1 MTPDAPPPPA
11 GAPAAPGP
19 VLIVE
24 DSPVQ
29 VEMLRRVVE
38 GAGYEVMLAGDGAA
52 ALALARARRP
62 AAVVSD
68 VNMPVMDGYELC
80 RRLHGEAGLADVPV
94 ILLTSLADTGD
105 VIRGLNAGA
114 DCYVTK
120 PYDETL
126 LLASLRSQ
134 IDVPP
139 TTSGADAGHPMRLRI
154 GDDVHEVQA
163 RDARQLVGLLVST
176 YESAVYQNRQLRS
189 VQERLLAANRELE
202 DSNRTLEAAYAELRE
217 TQSRLVQSAK
227 MASLGELVA
236 GVAHEINNPL
246 AFVLNHHATVSR
258 ALVQIEAEARPHL
271 SPERVRLLDK
281 ARERLSDMAGGLERI
296 RDLVVKLRTFSRLDA
311 GEIRTID
318 VEEAIESV
326 LTLLQHRL
334 RERIRVTRR
343 FGPQCSLD
351 CYPGPFNQVVMNL
364 LANAVDA
371 IDAAAREGECEGE
384 IAITTFQDEEM
395 MHIEIADNGKGMSDA
410 VRERIFEPFFT
421 TKGVGEGTGL
431 GLSISFGIVRQHG
444 GTLEAFSEEGVG
456 TRMLV
461 RLPLRQTAPGA
472 ATNTGAET

>member
-1 MTPDAPPPPA
+1 MTADVPL
-11 GAPAAPGP
+11 APAP

-24 DSPVQ
+24 DSAVQ
-29 VEMLRRVVE
+29 AEMLRRVVE
-38 GAGYEVMLAGDGAA
+38 GAGYAVLSAGDGAT
-52 ALALARARRP
+52 ALALARAQRP

-68 VNMPVMDGYELC
+68 VSMPVMDGYELC
-80 RRLHGEAGLADVPV
+80 RHLHDDEALAGIPV
-94 ILLTSLADTGD
+94 ILLTSLAATDD

-120 PYDETL
+120 PYDEAV
-126 LLASLRSQ
+126 LLASLRAQ
-134 IDVPP
+134 IEAPP
-139 TTSGADAGHPMRLRI
+139 SPSCAGACPPMRLRL
-154 GDDVHEVQA
+154 GDDEHELRP

-176 YESAVYQNRQLRS
+176 YESAVHQNRELRRT
-189 VQERLLAANRELE
+189 QERLLDANRELE
-202 DSNRTLEAAYAELRE
+202 ASNRTLEAAYAELRE

-258 ALVQIEAEARPHL
+258 ALVQVEAEARPQL
-271 SPERVRLLDK
+271 SPERARLLDK
-281 ARERLSDMAGGLERI
+281 ARERLADMAGGLERM

-318 VEEAIESV
+318 VEEAIDAV

-334 RERIRVTRR
+334 HDRIRVTRR
-343 FGPQCSLD
+343 GVPQRGLD
-351 CYPGPFNQVVMNL
+351 CYPGPLNQVLMNL
-364 LANAVDA
+364 LANAIDA
-371 IDAAAREGECEGE
+371 IDPAAGDGE
-384 IAITTFQDEEM
+384 ITITTLEDEDM
-395 MHIEIADNGKGMSDA
+395 MRIEIADNGKGMCER

-421 TKGVGEGTGL
+421 TKPVGAGTGL

-456 TRMLV
+456 TRMVV
-461 RLPLRQTAPGA
+461 RLPLRQNGPTA
-472 ATNTGAET
+472 ATNTGGAT

>member
-1 MTPDAPPPPA
+1 MTAN
-11 GAPAAPGP
+11 APAALGA

-29 VEMLRRVVE
+29 AEMLRRVVE
-38 GAGYEVMLAGDGAA
+38 GAGYAVLSAGDGAT
-52 ALALARARRP
+52 ALTLARQHRP

-68 VNMPVMDGYELC
+68 VSMPVMDGYELC
-80 RRLHGEAGLADVPV
+80 RRLHDEEGLAGIPV
-94 ILLTSLADTGD
+94 VLLTSLADTDD

-120 PYDETL
+120 PYDEAL
-126 LLASLRSQ
+126 LLASLRAQ
-134 IDVPP
+134 IEAPP
-139 TTSGADAGHPMRLRI
+139 SPSCAGGCPPMRLRL
-154 GDDVHEVQA
+154 GDAVHEVRP

-176 YESAVYQNRQLRS
+176 YESAVHQNRELRRM
-189 VQERLLAANRELE
+189 QERLLAANRELE
-202 DSNRTLEAAYAELRE
+202 ASNRTLEAAYAELRE

-258 ALVQIEAEARPHL
+258 ALVQVEAEARPHL
-271 SPERVRLLDK
+271 SPERARLLDK
-281 ARERLSDMAGGLERI
+281 AEERLADMAGGLERI

-318 VEEAIESV
+318 VEEAIDAV
-326 LTLLQHRL
+326 LTLLQHRI
-334 RERIRVTRR
+334 RDRIRVTRCS
-343 FGPQCSLD
+343 GPAHGLD
-351 CYPGPFNQVVMNL
+351 CYPGPFNQVLMNL
-364 LANAVDA
+364 LANAIDA
-371 IDAAAREGECEGE
+371 LDAAAGGGE
-384 IAITTFQDEEM
+384 ITITTFQDEEM
-395 MHIEIADNGKGMSDA
+395 MSIEVADNGKGMSEA

-444 GTLEAFSEEGVG
+444 GTLEAFSEEGAG
-456 TRMLV
+456 TRMVV
-461 RLPLRQTAPGA
+461 RLPLRQTAPRA
-472 ATNTGAET
+472 ATNTGAQT